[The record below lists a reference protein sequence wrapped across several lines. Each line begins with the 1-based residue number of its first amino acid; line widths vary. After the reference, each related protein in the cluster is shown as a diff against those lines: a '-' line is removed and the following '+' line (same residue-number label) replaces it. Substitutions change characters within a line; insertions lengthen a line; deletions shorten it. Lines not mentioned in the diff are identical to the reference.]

1 MTSREKGRTSRRFM
15 ASVLPAMLLLLSP
28 PALAG
33 DYPSRPVTIIVPYP
47 AGGLGDILPRAMADV
62 LQRQTGQPFVIDN
75 KPGATQMLGTRLA
88 ARAAS
93 DGYTLLFGSVTSL
106 AINPAMRR
114 DLPYDPVRDF
124 EPVAL
129 TFMSP
134 MYLVT
139 RLDLPANS
147 VQELIAL
154 AKPGKLNYASGGV
167 GSSSH
172 LAGELF
178 KTLAGVS
185 MTHVPYAGTG
195 PAVRDV
201 IGGFVDLTFTG
212 SGMTYARNGQVK
224 VLAVTSSAR
233 SAAAPD
239 VPTLAESGLHGY
251 EATIWF
257 GFLAPAGT
265 SGKIVDA
272 LYTEMKQAVDSGALS
287 DKLRASS
294 DEVELVARPPD
305 EFRALI
311 GQEGTRWRR
320 VIGSAGLGPDENGAR

>member
-1 MTSREKGRTSRRFM
+1 M
-15 ASVLPAMLLLLSP
+15 AAVLPAMLLLSL
-28 PALAG
+28 PALAR

-88 ARAAS
+88 ARATP

-106 AINPAMRR
+106 AINPAMKR

-129 TFMSP
+129 TYVSP

-139 RLDLPANS
+139 RPDLPVNS
-147 VQELIAL
+147 VQDLIAL
-154 AKPGKLNYASGGV
+154 AKPGALNYASGGA

-201 IGGFVDLTFTG
+201 IGGFADLTFTG
-212 SGMTYARNGQVK
+212 SGMSYARNGQVK
-224 VLAVTSSAR
+224 ALAVTSAGR
-233 SAAAPD
+233 SKAAPEI
-239 VPTLAESGLHGY
+239 PTLAESGLPGY

-265 SGKIVDA
+265 PRKIVDA
-272 LYTEMKQAVDSGALS
+272 LYAEMKRAVDSGALG
-287 DKLRASS
+287 DKLRAGG
-294 DEVELVARPPD
+294 DEVELVAQSPD

-311 GQEGTRWRR
+311 GQEGPRWRK
-320 VIGSAGLGPDENGAR
+320 VIGSAGLDPDENGLR

>member
-1 MTSREKGRTSRRFM
+1 MTGSRCSPVGAM
-15 ASVLPAMLLLLSP
+15 VAILSVMLILPAAAM
-28 PALAG
+28 AG

-62 LQRQTGQPFVIDN
+62 LQRQTGQTFVIDN
-75 KPGATQMLGTRLA
+75 RPGATQMLGTRLA
-88 ARAAS
+88 ARAAP

-106 AINPAMRR
+106 AINPAMKS
-114 DLPYDPVRDF
+114 DLPYDPARDF

-129 TFMSP
+129 TYVSP

-139 RLDLPANS
+139 RPGLP
-147 VQELIAL
+147 VKDVKELIAL
-154 AKPGKLNYASGGV
+154 AKREPGRLNYASGGV

-185 MTHVPYAGTG
+185 TTHVPYAGTG

-212 SGMTYARNGQVK
+212 SGMSYARNGQVQA
-224 VLAVTSSAR
+224 LGVTSAAR
-233 SAAAPD
+233 AAAAPEI
-239 VPTLAESGLHGY
+239 PTLAESGLPGY

-265 SGKIVDA
+265 PGTIVDA
-272 LYTEMKQAVDSGALS
+272 LYAEMKQAVDSGALA
-287 DKLRASS
+287 DRLRATS
-294 DEVELVARPPD
+294 DEVELVAQPPAA
-305 EFRALI
+305 FRAFI
-311 GQEGTRWRR
+311 AQEGPRWRA
-320 VIGSAGLGPDENGAR
+320 VIRNAGL